1 MAELAPAEQSVE
13 WLRLDL
19 LLSRHHPDNPKDH
32 DLGGII
38 ESIRTFGFVRNVMIN
53 EEDGLLLFGHGT
65 TEALELMRRADEPL
79 PKRIEQDPADGM
91 WTVPTDRGL
100 SLDPKLAK
108 AYVIADNQQ
117 ALAAWFNDPQL
128 TDNLIALA
136 EDDLLAGTGFDGDD
150 VDRLMRMYRPEL
162 LDLPEEPPDRGL
174 ADETLSEKW
183 GVERGQLW
191 LIGPHRVLCGDT
203 SVQADVEFL
212 MHMTDL
218 GEALEGKLTPGKAT
232 MVWTDPPYAVYGSST
247 GVSPDVADDKMVRPF
262 FRDILKA
269 CRQYTEYRGHIYVTC
284 DWRSWSAWWEMA
296 KRARIAVKNCIIW
309 DKGTA
314 GPSAMYRNQHEF
326 IMFAVN
332 DYQTTTV
339 QSHAVIKHHRQVTTA
354 TNIMRFDRVESARK
368 RHNAQKP
375 VPLISA
381 CIELSSDPEDLVLDL
396 FLGTGSTMV
405 AAETL
410 GRVCYGM
417 EIEPRLVAVTLE
429 RMKGLGFEPE
439 LLRATA
445 AELLS

>member
-1 MAELAPAEQSVE
+1 MAELAPAEQPVE

-53 EEDGLLLFGHGT
+53 EEDGLLLYGHGT
-65 TEALELMRRADEPL
+65 TDALELMRKDGEQL
-79 PKRIEQDPADGM
+79 PDRIEQDADGM

-100 SLDPKLAK
+100 SLPAKLAK
-108 AYVIADNQQ
+108 AYVIADN
-117 ALAAWFNDPQL
+117 AHAMAGGWDEPQL
-128 TDNLIALA
+128 TDNLIELA
-136 EDDLLAGTGFDGDD
+136 KDDNLAGTGFDGDD
-150 VDRLMRMYRPEL
+150 VDRFMRMYRPDL
-162 LDLPEEPPDRGL
+162 LDLPEEPFDRGL
-174 ADETLSEKW
+174 DAETLSEKW

-203 SVQADVEFL
+203 TVREDLNWL
-212 MHMTDL
+212 MHMMDL
-218 GEALEGKLTPGKAT
+218 GEGLEGNVTPGKAT

-262 FRDILKA
+262 FLEILKA
-269 CRQYTEYRGHIYVTC
+269 ARDLTTYRGHIYICC

-296 KRARIAVKNCIIW
+296 KRARVAVKNCIIW

-314 GPSAMYRNQHEF
+314 GPSAMFRNQHEF
-326 IMFAVN
+326 LLFAVN
-332 DYQTTTV
+332 DYQKTTV
-339 QSHAVIKHHRQVTTA
+339 QSHAIRTKHRQVTTA
-354 TNIMRFDRVESARK
+354 TNIARFDRVESARK

-375 VPLISA
+375 VSLITH
-381 CIELSSDPEDLVLDL
+381 CIELSSDQEDVILDP

-405 AAETL
+405 AAETS

-429 RMKGLGFEPE
+429 RMKGLGLEPE
-439 LLRATA
+439 LLQATA
-445 AELLS
+445 AELAS